1 MFDFLKTC
9 GQGLLYL
16 ILSPLLLI
24 IVVGYAVYSLFVFFF
39 MLGKRV
45 IMFFSGDDMK
55 EEMKIDKLAKMHIKQ
70 LDQEEEVKNS
80 IQVQSQSVIEKNN
93 TTVVQPI
100 IIQTDEKG
108 VLKSVQM
115 GPNPIQNQVSH
126 SIDNTIEI
134 SEPENLKDSNDGKIE
149 DEENE

>member
-16 ILSPLLLI
+16 ILSPFLLI
-24 IVVGYAVYSLFVFFF
+24 LVVVYAIYALFVFFF

-45 IMFFSGDDMK
+45 VMFFSGDDMK

-70 LDQEEEVKNS
+70 LDQEEEEKNS
-80 IQVQSQSVIEKNN
+80 IQVQPQSVIEKNN

-115 GPNPIQNQVSH
+115 GPNPIQNQVSP
-126 SIDNTIEI
+126 SVDNAIETIE
-134 SEPENLKDSNDGKIE
+134 SKDLTGNDSNESE

>member
-16 ILSPLLLI
+16 ILSPFLLI
-24 IVVGYAVYSLFVFFF
+24 LVVVYAIYALFVFFF

-45 IMFFSGDDMK
+45 VMFFSGDDMK

-80 IQVQSQSVIEKNN
+80 IQVQPQSVIEKNN
-93 TTVVQPI
+93 TTVIQPI

-115 GPNPIQNQVSH
+115 GPNPIQNQVSP
-126 SIDNTIEI
+126 SVDNAIETIE
-134 SEPENLKDSNDGKIE
+134 SKDLTGNDSNESE